1 MTSKSSNNKKDS
13 SIYVDTNVLRN
24 FFTEQPT
31 DVECLRFV
39 FSKRKREKLF
49 TSTFAV
55 GQVLSGL
62 QKSSNN
68 RMGFSKEKTIEKGKY
83 IYQKF
88 SLIDFTGKDLVD
100 SLKLQGKDVEDNI
113 HYLLSQKRKC
123 KIVITHDKTDF
134 LKYGNVFVV
143 KPNQLSYLKKL
154 ID

>member
-1 MTSKSSNNKKDS
+1 MTSKSGNNKDC
-13 SIYVDTNVLRN
+13 SIYIDTNVLRN

-31 DVECLRFV
+31 DVSCLRFI

-55 GQVLSGL
+55 GQILSGL

-88 SLIDFTGKDLVD
+88 SLIDFTSKDLID
-100 SLKLQGKDVEDNI
+100 SFELQGKDIEDNI

-123 KIVITHDKTDF
+123 KIIITHDKTDF
-134 LKYGNVFVV
+134 SKYGNVFVV
-143 KPNQLSYLKKL
+143 KPSQLSYLKTL